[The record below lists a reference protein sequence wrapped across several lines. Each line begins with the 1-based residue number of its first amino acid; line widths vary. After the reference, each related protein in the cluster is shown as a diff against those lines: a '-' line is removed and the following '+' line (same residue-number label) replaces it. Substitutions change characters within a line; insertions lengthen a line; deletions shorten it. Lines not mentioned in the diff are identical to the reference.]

1 MQDDDTVFSLE
12 SSSYLRGSL
21 FFFALLF
28 VERLENQIIYA
39 ALALTRSCVKRD
51 QCEEGGGGVMIDHIV
66 QIFFFSSWLAPSL
79 SVGLR
84 IIDSFVSEEKKPF
97 LFHFF
102 YFYTYIFLWLYD
114 SSIKRGEEK
123 KKKRY
128 ASRIYC
134 AASCSS
140 SLLSSFF
147 DPREFPPVTSSS
159 SSSTFFQP
167 FKRVPF
173 DFFVFYSS
181 SSFFIAAAVHCL
193 IVLL

>member
-1 MQDDDTVFSLE
+1 MMTQ
-12 SSSYLRGSL
+12 SSPLNHPL
-21 FFFALLF
+21 IFVAHFFFLALLF

-51 QCEEGGGGVMIDHIV
+51 QSEEGGGGVMIDHIV

-79 SVGLR
+79 SLSVGLR
-84 IIDSFVSEEKKPF
+84 IIDSFVGEEKKPF
-97 LFHFF
+97 LFYFF
-102 YFYTYIFLWLYD
+102 YFYTYIFLLLYD
-114 SSIKRGEEK
+114 SSIKRGEEKKKKK

-159 SSSTFFQP
+159 SSSFFPAFQ
-167 FKRVPF
+167 RG
-173 DFFVFYSS
+173 S
-181 SSFFIAAAVHCL
+181 L
-193 IVLL
+193 